1 VAEDSRGI
9 HERPPRFPG
18 SGLWIEPSDRAG
30 MVGVR
35 LAADEPLTSDIDVAI
50 LIEAVAQD
58 ELVTLIDLV
67 RDRLQAAKDW
77 EAL

>member
-1 VAEDSRGI
+1 VAEDSRGV
-9 HERPPRFPG
+9 HQREPRFPG

-30 MVGVR
+30 MVAVR
-35 LAADEPLTSDIDVAI
+35 LSEDEPLTSDIDLNV
-50 LIEAVAQD
+50 LVEAVLAD

-67 RDRLQAAKDW
+67 RDRLQAARDW